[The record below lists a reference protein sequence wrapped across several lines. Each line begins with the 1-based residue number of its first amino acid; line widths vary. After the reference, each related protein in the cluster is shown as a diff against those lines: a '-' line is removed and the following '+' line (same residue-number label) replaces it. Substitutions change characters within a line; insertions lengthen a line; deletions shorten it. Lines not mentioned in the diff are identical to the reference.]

1 MFRNLRLYRLDS
13 AWPDAEESLSEKLA
27 AAGFEPCGPL
37 TEKSS
42 GFVEVYA
49 DAGDSLARRL
59 NGADLMK
66 LRIQS
71 RVLPAAAVA
80 EEFEVRLE
88 EYRNRM
94 GEEPSGR
101 EKRRIKAETR
111 DELLTR
117 AMLKSER
124 IWGYVDLK
132 EKVLAIESAGEPNAE
147 RFLRRLKAA
156 FGDLAIRPLGFQEPL
171 EGLMR
176 KIFLGGAPGQ
186 FALGREC
193 RMQDAT
199 EPKSKVRWTDF
210 DLDDKSIRDH
220 VAHGMLLTHVA
231 VVYDNIMS
239 FVIDEEAV
247 LTKVKFLGVDDA
259 ADEESDPL
267 TRFDAEFALA
277 SGTIRNLLGDLKSL
291 LGGYA

>member
-13 AWPDAEESLSEKLA
+13 AWPDSEAALSEKLA
-27 AAGFEPCGPL
+27 SAGFEPCGPL

-42 GFVEVYA
+42 GFVEVYP
-49 DAGDSLARRL
+49 DAGEALARRL
-59 NGADLMK
+59 GGADLMK

-80 EEFEVRLE
+80 EELEVRLE

-94 GEEPSGR
+94 GEEPNGR

-111 DELLTR
+111 DELLTK

-124 IWGYVDLK
+124 IWGYMDLR

-147 RFLRRLKAA
+147 RFLRRLKVA
-156 FGDLAIRPLGFQEPL
+156 FGDLAIRPLGFQEPV

-210 DLDDKSIRDH
+210 DLDDRSIRDH

-231 VVYDNIMS
+231 VVYDNLMS

-277 SGTIRNLLGDLKSL
+277 SGTIRNLLGDLKAL